1 MKKLLLNRSPLVVA
15 LDGTVFANV
24 ALLDGVEDPTSALQ
38 EALRQG
44 GSVFVGVALRDGEVA
59 ETRKWLDDAAH
70 EGLAFILG
78 GRRRRKRGPSRKG
91 KAGA

>member
-1 MKKLLLNRSPLVVA
+1 MKRPTLNRSPLVVA

-24 ALLDGVEDPTSALQ
+24 ALLDGVENPSSAIR

-44 GSVFVGVALRDGEVA
+44 GSVFVGVALSDGEVA
-59 ETRKWLDDAAH
+59 ETRRWLGDAAH

-78 GRRRRKRGPSRKG
+78 GCRRRKRGPPRKG

>member
-1 MKKLLLNRSPLVVA
+1 MKKSALNRSPLVVA
-15 LDGTVFANV
+15 LDGTVFANAV
-24 ALLDGVEDPTSALQ
+24 LFDGVEEPRSALQ

-44 GSVFVGVALRDGEVA
+44 GSVFVGVALPGGEVA

-70 EGLAFILG
+70 EGLSFILG
-78 GRRRRKRGPSRKG
+78 ARLRGRRATRNKG

>member
-1 MKKLLLNRSPLVVA
+1 MKRPTLNRSPLVVA
-15 LDGTVFANV
+15 IDGTVFANV
-24 ALLDGVEDPTSALQ
+24 ALLDGVEDPTSALH

-59 ETRKWLDDAAH
+59 ETTKWLDDAAH

-78 GRRRRKRGPSRKG
+78 ARQRRKRGPPGKG

>member
-1 MKKLLLNRSPLVVA
+1 MRKPTLNRSPLAVA

-24 ALLDGVEDPTSALQ
+24 ALLDGVEEPRSALQ

-44 GSVFVGVALRDGEVA
+44 GSVFVGVALCDCEVT
-59 ETRKWLDDAAH
+59 ETREWLDDAAH

-78 GRRRRKRGPSRKG
+78 ARRNKRGSRRKG